1 MPYLLIGLGIV
12 ALLVIWFVASHNKL
26 VRAVQ
31 VKDEAYSAMDICMK
45 KRYDLIPN
53 LVETVKGYAKH
64 ENETF
69 ENVVRARNQAVGAQ
83 SPEQRIEGEKTLESA
98 IRSMMLVVERYPELK
113 ADSQFLNLQAQLG
126 TVENDIAESRK
137 YYNGAVRQLNTMI
150 RSIPTNLVASMMGVQ
165 QAPYYEVSDA
175 AERQNVKVSF

>member
-1 MPYLLIGLGIV
+1 MLYLLIGLGIV

-83 SPEQRIEGEKTLESA
+83 SPEQRIEGERRSNRPSA
-98 IRSMMLVVERYPELK
+98 
-113 ADSQFLNLQAQLG
+113 A
-126 TVENDIAESRK
+126 
-137 YYNGAVRQLNTMI
+137 
-150 RSIPTNLVASMMGVQ
+150 
-165 QAPYYEVSDA
+165 
-175 AERQNVKVSF
+175 

>member
-69 ENVVRARNQAVGAQ
+69 ENVVRARNQAVRSSGSRAKRR
-83 SPEQRIEGEKTLESA
+83 SNRPSA
-98 IRSMMLVVERYPELK
+98 
-113 ADSQFLNLQAQLG
+113 A
-126 TVENDIAESRK
+126 
-137 YYNGAVRQLNTMI
+137 
-150 RSIPTNLVASMMGVQ
+150 
-165 QAPYYEVSDA
+165 
-175 AERQNVKVSF
+175 